1 MFLCAVLATIFEGAT
16 AVRFAYRIAIMEA
29 DVTDKKKPDKP
40 ALYIIEGG
48 PDAKQS
54 KTKAPKQRRLTAKQ
68 ERFVSE
74 VIKGATASDAYR
86 AAYDVDRGKGMK
98 ASAIWSESSRLMGNP
113 LVASRLQTARASI
126 ERSAVSSALSRRR
139 WIVERL
145 TAESQD
151 MTDGTSS
158 SRVRALE
165 MLGRD
170 SEVAM
175 WRDEVSIQTSE
186 ASAETV
192 RAELEAKLTALLQP
206 GSGQG

>member
-1 MFLCAVLATIFEGAT
+1 M
-16 AVRFAYRIAIMEA
+16 
-29 DVTDKKKPDKP
+29 TDKPDRPDKP
-40 ALYIIEGG
+40 DLRIVGAA
-48 PDAKQS
+48 DDVK
-54 KTKAPKQRRLTAKQ
+54 KTKAKAPKRRLTAKQ

-74 VIKGATASDAYR
+74 MVKGGTQADAYR
-86 AAYDVDRGKGMK
+86 AAYEADGMK
-98 ASAIWSESSRLMGNP
+98 PSAIYTEANRLMGNP
-113 LVASRLQTARASI
+113 EIARRLRASRDSI

-175 WRDEVSIQTSE
+175 WRDEVSISTSE

>member
-1 MFLCAVLATIFEGAT
+1 M
-16 AVRFAYRIAIMEA
+16 
-29 DVTDKKKPDKP
+29 TDKPDRPDKP
-40 ALYIIEGG
+40 ALRIVGDADG
-48 PDAKQS
+48 AKQP
-54 KTKAPKQRRLTAKQ
+54 KTKAPKRRLTAKQ
-68 ERFVSE
+68 EKFVSE

-126 ERSAVSSALSRRR
+126 VRSSISSALSRRR

-175 WRDEVSIQTSE
+175 WRDEVSIKTSE